1 MSQPIMLL
9 LDVTLALVLGNFL
22 MVLLISEI
30 LFMSLVL
37 LFWAH
42 DMIHVSCN
50 II

>member
-1 MSQPIMLL
+1 MLL

-37 LFWAH
+37 LF
-42 DMIHVSCN
+42 
-50 II
+50 